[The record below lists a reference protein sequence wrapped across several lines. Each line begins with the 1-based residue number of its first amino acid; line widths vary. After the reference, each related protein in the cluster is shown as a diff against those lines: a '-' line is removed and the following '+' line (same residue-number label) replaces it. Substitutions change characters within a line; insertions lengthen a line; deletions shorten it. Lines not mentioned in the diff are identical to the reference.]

1 MKAAVVT
8 HDHQVDVTEK
18 TLRPLQHGEALLKM
32 ECCGV
37 CHTDLHV
44 KNGDFG
50 DKTGVILGH
59 EGVGVVQQVG
69 PGVTSLKPGDRA
81 SVAWFFEGCGHC
93 DYCNS
98 GNETL
103 CRSVK
108 NAGYSVDGGRLK
120 SASSPLTMRS
130 KCRTASTLPPPA
142 ASPARV

>member
-1 MKAAVVT
+1 M
-8 HDHQVDVTEK
+8 
-18 TLRPLQHGEALLKM
+18 
-32 ECCGV
+32 
-37 CHTDLHV
+37 

-59 EGVGVVQQVG
+59 GRDRGWYKKSARAS
-69 PGVTSLKPGDRA
+69 PLKPGDRA

-108 NAGYSVDGGRLK
+108 NAGYTRRWRHGGRVHRHRQLRGK
-120 SASSPLTMRS
+120 SSG
-130 KCRTASTLPPPA
+130 TASTPPPPA
-142 ASPARV
+142 ASPARASPPTKRSRSPHRNQGQWIAIYGLGGLDPCAAVCEEMCLTPK